1 MFLILFTDKTF
12 VCVGMEYKEDNTD
25 EMKLTDNWIQSQKV
39 YNDSLEVYHSYVSP
53 EGKVSFDLW
62 LQMLIDMGFYHLSDE
77 EVKRIKAEHARKEEE
92 REYANYLRLKEKFEG
107 KQQDG
112 K

>member
-1 MFLILFTDKTF
+1 MKIEGYKQLRLHDVDWSYYDNRDGKKWAGKVVDKVGFVDRGDHSEQMFLILFTDKSF

-53 EGKVSFDLW
+53 DGKVSFDL
-62 LQMLIDMGFYHLSDE
+62 
-77 EVKRIKAEHARKEEE
+77 
-92 REYANYLRLKEKFEG
+92 
-107 KQQDG
+107 
-112 K
+112 